1 MEVGTLCTTGYR
13 VLHVPRSHSAGGGV
27 GIIFKNSI
35 RINTSLTDQ
44 FYSFELMAFH
54 LSIVRRVRILLVYR
68 PPGLSTS
75 LFLEEFSKLL
85 EYITADQRQKRL
97 LIVGDF
103 NIHVDNPNDTT
114 ARQFLDLLDCFK
126 LVQHVSEKTHAN
138 GHTLDLVVS
147 NKMDHFVNDV
157 RTTDPVISDHLAVH
171 STLHLEKPRFVKKV
185 VSSRKLNGIDV
196 TSFRRDIEGSVL
208 LQHQEDL
215 HAAVN
220 NYDEVL
226 RSLLDKHAPVKERVV
241 TVRPSA
247 PWYTAEVTTEK
258 RKRRQLERKWRASEL
273 PSDRVQ
279 YVHQCSLVNN
289 LIKSLKSQYY
299 SSTIKENSGNQKL
312 LFKTVQKLLQ
322 KPTVN
327 NYPPSESNHMLADKF
342 ATFFTTKIA
351 TLHNDLLV
359 RKNALIVAGK
369 CFTDEALTMPSSK
382 FSTFTEMKL
391 DDIRELAATLLS
403 KFCVLDPLPSSIIK
417 QCADLLLP
425 TITNIVN
432 LSFREG
438 CVPTCLKSAVLSP
451 LLKKPDAD
459 FLQFKNVRPISNL
472 KVLSKIIEKSVALQ
486 LNNYLTNNNLHET
499 FQSAYKVHHSTEL
512 LW

>member
-1 MEVGTLCTTGYR
+1 
-13 VLHVPRSHSAGGGV
+13 
-27 GIIFKNSI
+27 
-35 RINTSLTDQ
+35 
-44 FYSFELMAFH
+44 
-54 LSIVRRVRILLVYR
+54 
-68 PPGLSTS
+68 
-75 LFLEEFSKLL
+75 
-85 EYITADQRQKRL
+85 
-97 LIVGDF
+97 
-103 NIHVDNPNDTT
+103 
-114 ARQFLDLLDCFK
+114 
-126 LVQHVSEKTHAN
+126 
-138 GHTLDLVVS
+138 
-147 NKMDHFVNDV
+147 MDHFVNDV

-226 RSLLDKHAPVKERVV
+226 RSLLDKHAPVKERVI

-279 YVHQCSLVNN
+279 YVHQCSVVNN

-327 NYPPSESNHMLADKF
+327 NYPPSESNH
-342 ATFFTTKIA
+342 
-351 TLHNDLLV
+351 
-359 RKNALIVAGK
+359 
-369 CFTDEALTMPSSK
+369 
-382 FSTFTEMKL
+382 
-391 DDIRELAATLLS
+391 
-403 KFCVLDPLPSSIIK
+403 
-417 QCADLLLP
+417 
-425 TITNIVN
+425 
-432 LSFREG
+432 
-438 CVPTCLKSAVLSP
+438 
-451 LLKKPDAD
+451 
-459 FLQFKNVRPISNL
+459 
-472 KVLSKIIEKSVALQ
+472 
-486 LNNYLTNNNLHET
+486 
-499 FQSAYKVHHSTEL
+499 AYAS
-512 LW
+512 